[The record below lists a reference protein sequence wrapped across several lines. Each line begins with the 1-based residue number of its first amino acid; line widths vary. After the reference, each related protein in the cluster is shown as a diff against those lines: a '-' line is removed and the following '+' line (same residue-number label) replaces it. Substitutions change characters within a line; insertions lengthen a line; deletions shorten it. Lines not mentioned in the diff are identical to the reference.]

1 MNLQQPTLSC
11 ERVAGKRV
19 IIGVSGS
26 IAAYKAAILVR
37 LLVKNGAEV
46 RVLMTPAASAFI
58 SPLTLATLSK
68 NEVLTDVVGAAGW
81 NNHVELGLWADAFL
95 VAPCTATTLAKL
107 ANGICDNM
115 LTATYL
121 SARCPVF
128 FAPAMDLDMW
138 THPATQR
145 NVNLLTEYGCTMI
158 PPEHGELASG
168 LVGQGRMAEP
178 ENIVQFLND
187 FFEKNQI
194 KNELNQKENNDGVF
208 LSQNKNENGSKK
220 TKKRTVLITSGP
232 TYEAIDP
239 VRFIGNRS
247 SGKMGT
253 ALAEKLAENGIDV
266 VLITGPTQQKAVH
279 ENIKT
284 VKIESA
290 AQMLAAC
297 EIYFETADVCV
308 WAAAVAD
315 YRPKNVATEKMKKT
329 ENDLIIELEATPDI
343 AKTLGARKKSHQILI
358 GFALETNN
366 ELQNALGKLERKNLD
381 AIVLNSTQD
390 AGAGF
395 NHDTNKITIIEKNG
409 AKTVFP
415 LKPKTEV
422 AQDICALIFK
432 LLG

>member
-1 MNLQQPTLSC
+1 MNLQPTLSFN
-11 ERVAGKRV
+11 RLAGKRV

-26 IAAYKAAILVR
+26 IAAYKAAILIR

-68 NEVLTDVVGAAGW
+68 NEVFTDVVGAAGW
-81 NNHVELGLWADAFL
+81 NNHVELGLWADAFV
-95 VAPCTATTLAKL
+95 VAPCTATTLAKM

-121 SARCPVF
+121 SARCPVL

-145 NVNLLTEYGCTMI
+145 NLRLLNDYGCTMI
-158 PPEHGELASG
+158 PPEYGELASG

-178 ENIVQFLND
+178 ENIVQFLHN
-187 FFEKNQI
+187 FFDEKEQNAAEKQNADAVLTE
-194 KNELNQKENNDGVF
+194 KKEAQK
-208 LSQNKNENGSKK
+208 
-220 TKKRTVLITSGP
+220 TTTVLVTSGP

-253 ALAEKLAENGIDV
+253 ALAETLAQNGMNVI
-266 VLITGPTQQKAVH
+266 LITGPTQQKTQH

-284 VKIESA
+284 IKIESA

-297 EIYFETADVCV
+297 ETYFDAADVCV

-315 YRPKNVATEKMKKT
+315 YRPKNVATQKMKKT
-329 ENDLIIELEATPDI
+329 DSDLVIELEPTTDI
-343 AKTLGARKKSHQILI
+343 AKTLGARKKAHQILI

-366 ELQNALGKLERKNLD
+366 ELQNALGKLQRKNLD

-409 AKTVFP
+409 VQTAFP
-415 LKPKTEV
+415 LKSKNEV
-422 AQDICALIFK
+422 AQDICNLILK
-432 LLG
+432 LLPQ